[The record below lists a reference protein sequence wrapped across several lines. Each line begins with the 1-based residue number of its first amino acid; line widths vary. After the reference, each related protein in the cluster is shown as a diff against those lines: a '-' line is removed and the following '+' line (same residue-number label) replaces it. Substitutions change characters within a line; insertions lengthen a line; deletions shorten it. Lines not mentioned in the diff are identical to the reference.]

1 MLITL
6 LKHSDR
12 VKIACLAQLVNVI
25 APIMTD
31 PNGGAAWKQT
41 IYYPYLHASK
51 YGRGIA
57 LQPVLS
63 SPKHDTKDFTDVN
76 DIESIAV
83 YNEEKEEVTIFAV
96 NRNLKDDITLTCD
109 IRSFNNYRLIEH
121 IVLECDDM
129 KAVNSVKNESIL
141 PKNVD
146 RSELNDGVLQV
157 MLNKASWNVIRLG
170 K

>member
-1 MLITL
+1 ME
-6 LKHSDR
+6 
-12 VKIACLAQLVNVI
+12 
-25 APIMTD
+25 TD
-31 PNGGAAWKQT
+31 
-41 IYYPYLHASK
+41 
-51 YGRGIA
+51 
-57 LQPVLS
+57 
-63 SPKHDTKDFTDVN
+63 